1 MSLMRRPRYGIWDPF
16 RELEDVSS
24 RLNRLFGTQS
34 LGSTQESMQL
44 SDWTPSVNI
53 SETPEAYKIDAD
65 LPGVKKED
73 IKLECENGV
82 LQISGERSQ
91 KTESK
96 DEKVHRVESSYGS
109 FMRRFTLPDDAAP
122 EGIEANMK
130 EGELHVVVP
139 RMKKKVAE
147 AKQIPVK

>member
-1 MSLMRRPRYGIWDPF
+1 MSLIRRPGHGIWDPF

-24 RLNRLFGTQS
+24 RLNRLFGNQS
-34 LGSTQESMQL
+34 LGTTQESMRL
-44 SDWTPSVNI
+44 ADWMPSVNI
-53 SETPEAYKIDAD
+53 SETPEAYRIDAD

-91 KTESK
+91 RTENK

-109 FMRRFTLPDDAAP
+109 FMRRFNLPDDAAP
-122 EGIEANMK
+122 EGIEATMM

-139 RMKKKVAE
+139 RAKKREPEK
-147 AKQIPVK
+147 KQIPVK